1 MCIYIYKPKEMK
13 QIINYTN
20 SIFDIMQIFVPLIE
34 RYFNSQSKFIIN
46 TGNLLR
52 ILLNNV

>member
-1 MCIYIYKPKEMK
+1 MK

-52 ILLNNV
+52 NTS

>member
-1 MCIYIYKPKEMK
+1 MCIYIYKPKEMQ

-52 ILLNNV
+52 NTS